1 MSGDR
6 MDDRAT
12 DLEDGARRASSFRQ
26 TMVRRPAR
34 DNDASVGSVSF
45 VHNSSPIQNSPYRNP
60 TASGYDSPLRLPEVD
75 GGFRTVTSLGQEEVG
90 KEEQSENYVMPTP
103 PGEPQASSGEWARAR
118 RTDLVNHLPT
128 YFPSSS
134 RFQDDQRN
142 EMGLSSSPEQTR
154 ILSQFSLDPSL
165 RINNGLSSLNRR
177 GDVNG
182 EQGVPNNGGIFH
194 PSSGEYRIEGESR
207 GAKAEGDIPDYSGGV
222 QYRSIQEKEEG
233 LEAAIRAISFELS
246 IFV

>member
-1 MSGDR
+1 
-6 MDDRAT
+6 
-12 DLEDGARRASSFRQ
+12 
-26 TMVRRPAR
+26 
-34 DNDASVGSVSF
+34 
-45 VHNSSPIQNSPYRNP
+45 
-60 TASGYDSPLRLPEVD
+60 
-75 GGFRTVTSLGQEEVG
+75 
-90 KEEQSENYVMPTP
+90 
-103 PGEPQASSGEWARAR
+103 
-118 RTDLVNHLPT
+118 
-128 YFPSSS
+128 
-134 RFQDDQRN
+134 
-142 EMGLSSSPEQTR
+142 MGLSSSPEQTR

-233 LEAAIRAISFELS
+233 LEAAIQAISFELS